1 MKYFGSKASM
11 INLLRGM
18 IPADG
23 FDSYL
28 ELCAGSAAIC
38 REIIPASQPRTIV
51 EADVGQAKLLEYMRD
66 YPVSLATEVL
76 MRGYSR
82 EAFEEALEL
91 KKTGYIGCNDKDI
104 AVARLQML
112 EMSFNSTCE
121 SFRDI
126 DKGDQDDFHIAIDAE
141 KYRERFNRRLLADC
155 QRVSDQLQGVE
166 IIKDDMMGYLSLL
179 NDNRLF
185 CSIDPPYRPS
195 LRSAGKRGYDIDW
208 EETDHSRFL
217 QELIKLN
224 RAEKLNAKV
233 LIFGYVE
240 RQDLTKDLYCTALLP
255 EGFTLYFLK
264 DVYLPGIFSARRTE
278 RKKQKQVECVF
289 INYEPI
295 ESGIV
300 TRDRIVTFEDWC
312 QLRKE
317 VG

>member
-1 MKYFGSKASM
+1 M
-11 INLLRGM
+11 INQLRAM

-66 YPVSLATEVL
+66 HPVELATEVL
-76 MRGYSR
+76 MQGYSR
-82 EAFEEALEL
+82 EVFDAALEL
-91 KKTGYIGCNDKDI
+91 KKTGYKGNDKGI

-112 EMSFNSTCE
+112 EMSFNSSCE

-126 DKGDQDDFHIAIDAE
+126 DKGALDDFRLAISAE
-141 KYRERFNRRLLADC
+141 KYRERFNRRLLADS
-155 QRVSDQLQGVE
+155 QKVSDQLQGVE
-166 IIKDDMMGYLSLL
+166 IINDDMMNYLTRL

-185 CSIDPPYRPS
+185 CSIDPPYRPT
-195 LRSAGKRGYDIDW
+195 LRSAGKRGYDTDW

-217 QELIKLN
+217 QELIKLS
-224 RAEKLNAKV
+224 RAGKLNAKV

-240 RQDLTKDLYCTALLP
+240 PDLTKDLYCNALLP

-264 DVYLPGIFSARRTE
+264 DVCLPGIFSAKRVY
-278 RKKQKQVECVF
+278 RKKHRQWECVF
-289 INYEPI
+289 VNYEPI

-300 TRDRIVTFEDWC
+300 ARNRMVAFEDWC